1 MSSIASSAMLSHLGL
16 GAKAPDGGAVE
27 QLKRLIKLMFF

>member
-1 MSSIASSAMLSHLGL
+1 MSSVEQRSASSMLSHLGL

-27 QLKRLIKLMFF
+27 QLIRD